1 VIRKSR
7 PYASFFLK
15 DESVELAETDIQE
28 VMIQAAAREYA
39 AEPQRLV
46 ITSANDGDHIDGSLH
61 YEDEAL
67 DFRVWML
74 DDHEETAGRLQDRLG
89 PQFDVIA
96 EWREGQQQG
105 RVPSHIHVEYDPT

>member
-1 VIRKSR
+1 MIRKNRS
-7 PYASFFLK
+7 YASFFLK
-15 DESVELAETDIQE
+15 DESVNLAETETQE

-46 ITSANDGDHIDGSLH
+46 ITSANDGEHSDGSLH
-61 YEDEAL
+61 YEDDAL

-74 DDHEETAGRLQDRLG
+74 DDHEKTADRLQDRLG

-96 EWREGQQQG
+96 EWREGQNG
-105 RVPSHIHVEYDPT
+105 EWIPSHIHVEYDPT